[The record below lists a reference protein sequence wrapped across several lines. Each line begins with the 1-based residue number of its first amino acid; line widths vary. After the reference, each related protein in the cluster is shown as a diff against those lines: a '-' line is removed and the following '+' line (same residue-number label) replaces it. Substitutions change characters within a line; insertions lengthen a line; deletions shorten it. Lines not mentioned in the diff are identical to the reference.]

1 MADFKYSAVNAEGFE
16 LTGQVFAPDLETAK
30 EQLRRR
36 GLLPGSI
43 SETKSASQRGP
54 AFLKRVEPTSL
65 QIFSRQFATLIEAGV
80 SIVSALLILEEQTND
95 KVLGPTIADVRAN
108 VESGTLLSRAM
119 AQHPRIFSRLYV
131 AMVEAGEAS
140 GTLDR
145 ILDRI
150 ASQIEKE
157 TKIKR
162 KVKGAMTYPIVVLS
176 FAVIVLTALLLFIVP
191 IFVGIFTQLHGKLP
205 ALTQYVFDASD
216 LMKEAWFVIFPVLG
230 LSIWGLL
237 RWKRTE
243 SGRKI
248 WDSFRLKLPMKIGD
262 VVLKVTMARFSRTL
276 STLVGAGVDIVRAL
290 EITGATSG
298 NWVVEKALAEVRTRV
313 EEGVPIHQPLVENP
327 IFPAMVS
334 QMIKIGEE
342 TGELENMLSKI
353 ADFYEDEVDTA
364 IAALTSI
371 IEPIMMIAVGGIV
384 GLIVIAMYLPMFK
397 LYTVVANQANQ

>member
-1 MADFKYSAVNAEGFE
+1 MADFRYSAVNADGFE
-16 LTGQVFAPDLETAK
+16 LTGQIFAPDLEAAK

-36 GLLPGSI
+36 GLLPGRI
-43 SETKSASQRGP
+43 SETKAVSQRGP

-95 KVLGPTIADVRAN
+95 KVLVPTIADVRAN

-150 ASQIEKE
+150 ATQIEKE
-157 TKIKR
+157 TKIRR
-162 KVKGAMTYPIVVLS
+162 KVKGAMTYPIVVLT
-176 FAVIVLTALLLFIVP
+176 FAFIVLTALLLFIVP
-191 IFVGIFTQLHGKLP
+191 IFVGIFTQLHGHLP
-205 ALTQYVFDASD
+205 TLTQWVVDASD
-216 LMKEAWFVIFPVLG
+216 ALKAAWFVIFPVIG

-237 RWKRTE
+237 RLKRTQR
-243 SGRKI
+243 GRQV
-248 WDSFRLKLPMKIGD
+248 WDRFRIRLPMKIGD

-276 STLVGAGVDIVRAL
+276 STLVGSGVDIVRAL

-298 NWVVEKALAEVRTRV
+298 NWVVEQALAEVRTRV
-313 EEGVPIHQPLVENP
+313 HEGVPIHQPLVDNP

-342 TGELENMLSKI
+342 TGELEKMLGKI

-371 IEPIMMIAVGGIV
+371 IEPLMMIGVGAIV
-384 GLIVIAMYLPMFK
+384 GVIVISMYLPMFSMYK
-397 LYTVVANQANQ
+397 LVSQSGGG